1 MHHIGDYKSDA
12 SYLSLQEHGIYF
24 LLLSHYYATEKPI
37 PADKTHTYR
46 IAYAR
51 TKKEK
56 SAVDFVLD
64 TFFSLQEDGWH
75 NKRCDEEIA
84 AYKEGDAW
92 HEHKEA
98 NKNGQN
104 TRTRR
109 HRKERSRLFAELK
122 DHQVT
127 PEWNMPIKEL
137 RLLHKKT
144 CHAPVTAVT
153 PPVTPVTPVTPTQEE
168 SFTGPSS
175 SLRSE
180 ERLIRAENETS
191 IKELRQWNA
200 KTNAKTGNAPV
211 TAVTAKPLTINPLT
225 IISSSLCS
233 EESLVFAEDGNATGS
248 TGKPKRSPHGSR
260 LPDDWV
266 PSEVDVLYATQQG
279 VDGRYEAEKFRDY
292 WRSVA
297 GAKGRKQDWEATW
310 RNWIRRAAEDKT
322 SSMKH
327 GYQRHEYNSRPM
339 RLGLADQA
347 RAFHRQFDLRDGSL
361 Q

>member
-1 MHHIGDYKSDA
+1 MNYYERHIGDYARDTG
-12 SYLSLQEHGIYF
+12 YLSVLEHGIYC
-24 LLLSHYYATEKPI
+24 LLLDRYYATEQPI
-37 PADKTHTYR
+37 PANKAHR
-46 IAYAR
+46 IARAHS
-51 TKKEK
+51 KKEK
-56 SAVDFVLD
+56 SAVDVVLD
-64 TFFSLQEDGWH
+64 EFFLLQEDGWH

-84 AYKEGDAW
+84 RFHARAAAQQE
-92 HEHKEA
+92 
-98 NKNGQN
+98 NG
-104 TRTRR
+104 
-109 HRKERSRLFAELK
+109 
-122 DHQVT
+122 
-127 PEWNMPIKEL
+127 
-137 RLLHKKT
+137 KKGGRPRNSA
-144 CHAPVTAVT
+144 HHDSQ
-153 PPVTPVTPVTPTQEE
+153 TQTQQKPAD
-168 SFTGPSS
+168 FDLDNP
-175 SLRSE
+175 
-180 ERLIRAENETS
+180 NETQS
-191 IKELRQWNA
+191 KAN
-200 KTNAKTGNAPV
+200 TNPNETQIEPNQ
-211 TAVTAKPLTINPLT
+211 KPTRPQIPDP

-310 RNWIRRAAEDKT
+310 RNWIRRAAENKT

-339 RLGLADQA
+339 RLSPAE
-347 RAFHRQFDLRDGSL
+347 RSRVFHRPFDLRDGLL

>member
-1 MHHIGDYKSDA
+1 MNYYMRHIGDYKSDA

-144 CHAPVTAVT
+144 CHAPVTA
-153 PPVTPVTPVTPTQEE
+153 
-168 SFTGPSS
+168 
-175 SLRSE
+175 
-180 ERLIRAENETS
+180 
-191 IKELRQWNA
+191 
-200 KTNAKTGNAPV
+200 
-211 TAVTAKPLTINPLT
+211 KPLTINPLT

-327 GYQRHEYNSRPM
+327 GYQRYEYNSRPM

>member
-1 MHHIGDYKSDA
+1 MNYYERHIGDYARDTG
-12 SYLSLQEHGIYF
+12 YLSVLEHGIYC
-24 LLLSHYYATEKPI
+24 LLLDRYYATEQPI
-37 PADKTHTYR
+37 PANKAHR
-46 IAYAR
+46 IARAHS
-51 TKKEK
+51 KKEK
-56 SAVDFVLD
+56 SAVDVVLD
-64 TFFSLQEDGWH
+64 EFFLLQEDGWH

-84 AYKEGDAW
+84 RFHARAAAQQE
-92 HEHKEA
+92 
-98 NKNGQN
+98 NG
-104 TRTRR
+104 
-109 HRKERSRLFAELK
+109 
-122 DHQVT
+122 
-127 PEWNMPIKEL
+127 
-137 RLLHKKT
+137 KKGGRPRNSA
-144 CHAPVTAVT
+144 HHDSQ
-153 PPVTPVTPVTPTQEE
+153 TQTQQKPAD
-168 SFTGPSS
+168 FDLDNP
-175 SLRSE
+175 
-180 ERLIRAENETS
+180 NETQS
-191 IKELRQWNA
+191 KAN
-200 KTNAKTGNAPV
+200 TNPNETQIEPNQ
-211 TAVTAKPLTINPLT
+211 KPTRHQTPDP